1 MSTEAEL
8 LDGMRVEVENIGGIK
23 ATSAAFEPGVT
34 LLVGRNATNRTSL
47 LLGIMAA
54 CGSDHVSLKADADE
68 GHVELTIDGQ
78 TYTRHLRRE
87 NDTIVTEGEPYLDDP
102 EVADLF
108 AFLLGTNEA
117 RQAVAQSAE
126 LRELVMR
133 PVDTDAIQAT
143 IARLTAERTEVETEL
158 NDLDSLA
165 DRLATLEEKRDSL
178 AAEIEAVQADL
189 DETTAEL
196 EARER
201 DPAATQEDEAELE
214 DRMAKLRDKRA
225 TLESVEYN
233 IETTHEVIEEL
244 RTERDALQ
252 ADLDQLATPDE
263 GRESDLEAEIEQ
275 LRDRK
280 RSVESDID
288 EVQSVIQFNE
298 RMLEEQQATVVRALE
313 GAGEAG
319 GGGGDGGGSGPVTD
333 ALVEDEATTCWTC
346 GSEVPVEAIQS
357 TLDQLREV
365 NQLRF
370 NQIDEVESELSEYQE
385 RLNEI
390 RTHRRDRRETERR
403 LSELET
409 KFDEQTAQADQLEA
423 KREDLEAAI
432 ETLEAQVDELEDAVQ
447 SEVLDLHKEANE
459 LEVELNRLERKH
471 EEVTDEIDTIEARLD
486 EREAL
491 EERRE
496 DIQAEIEDQRTKI
509 ERLERQVIEEFNA
522 HMDELLDRLEYENI
536 ERIWLER
543 KHMETREGRRTV
555 EKSVF
560 ELHVVRR
567 SASGAT
573 FEDTLGHLSESEREV
588 TGLVFALAGHLAHDV
603 HEQLPVMV
611 LDSLDPIDANRIETL
626 VDYLTDVADYL
637 VVALLEED
645 AAAFD
650 GDVNRI
656 SDI

>member
-8 LDGMRVEVENIGGIK
+8 LDGMQVEVENIGGID

-54 CGSDHVSLKADADE
+54 CGSEYVSLKADADE
-68 GHVELTIDGQ
+68 GHAALTIDGE

-87 NDTIVTEGEPYLDDP
+87 NDTIVTDGEPYLDDP
-102 EVADLF
+102 EEADLF

-117 RQAVAQSAE
+117 RQAVAQSVE
-126 LRELVMR
+126 LRDLVMR
-133 PVDTDAIQAT
+133 PVDTDAIQAA
-143 IARLTAERTEVETEL
+143 IDRLTEERTEVEDEL
-158 NDLDSLA
+158 AELDSLA
-165 DRLATLEEKRDSL
+165 DRLPTLKEKRDSL
-178 AAEIEAVQADL
+178 DAEIEAVQAEL
-189 DETTAEL
+189 EETTADL
-196 EARER
+196 EARES

-214 DRMAKLRDKRA
+214 DRLAALREKRE
-225 TLESVEYN
+225 TLDSVEYN

-244 RTERDALQ
+244 RTERDVLQ
-252 ADLDQLATPDE
+252 AELDDLATPDE
-263 GRESDLEAEIEQ
+263 GRESDLEDEIER

-298 RMLEEQQATVVRALE
+298 RMLEERQATVVQALD
-313 GAGEAG
+313 GDGDGEG
-319 GGGGDGGGSGPVTD
+319 GGGGASGAVTD

-357 TLDQLREV
+357 TLDQLRDV
-365 NQLRF
+365 NQSRF
-370 NQIDEVESELSEYQE
+370 AEIDEIESELSESQD

-390 RTHRRDRRETERR
+390 FTHRQEHREIERR
-403 LSELET
+403 LSDLAT
-409 KFDEQTAQADQLEA
+409 KLDEKTNQVDQLEA
-423 KREDLEAAI
+423 KREDLEADI
-432 ETLEAQVDELEDAVQ
+432 ERLEAEVDELEDAVQ
-447 SEVLDLHKEANE
+447 SEVLDLHKAANE
-459 LEVELNRLERKH
+459 LEVELKGLERTH
-471 EEVTDEIDTIEARLD
+471 EEVTEEIDTIEARLD

-491 EERRE
+491 EARRE
-496 DIQAEIEDQRTKI
+496 EIQAEIEDQRTKI
-509 ERLERQVIEEFNA
+509 ERLDRQVIEEFNH
-522 HMDELLDRLEYENI
+522 HMDALLDRLEYENI

-543 KHMETREGRRTV
+543 RETEAREGRRKVT
-555 EKSVF
+555 KPVF

-573 FEDTLGHLSESEREV
+573 FEDTVAHLSESEREV
-588 TGLVFALAGHLAHDV
+588 TGLVFALAGYLAHGV

-645 AAAFD
+645 AAVFD
-650 GDVNRI
+650 DDVNRI